1 MPASTEGSARVLRDG
16 DALRFTGALARAE
29 AAPLWRQVQGAL
41 DGVRVLDLGGATSV
55 DSAGL
60 ALLAELADRI
70 DGVRIEGTPP
80 GLAEL
85 RAAYRLNPRLGYS
98 TP

>member
-1 MPASTEGSARVLRDG
+1 MPASTEAAAVLRDG
-16 DALRFTGALARAE
+16 EVLRFSGALVRAE
-29 AAPLWRQVQGAL
+29 AARLWRELQGSA
-41 DGVRVLDLGGATSV
+41 DGVHVLDLGGVNSV

-60 ALLAELADRI
+60 ALLAELAGRSEA
-70 DGVRIEGTPP
+70 RIEGTPP

>member
-1 MPASTEGSARVLRDG
+1 MPASTDAAAGVIRDG
-16 DALRFTGALARAE
+16 EALRFSGVLARAD
-29 AAPLWRQVQGAL
+29 AAPLWRRLHGAL
-41 DGVRVLDLGGATSV
+41 DGIRVLDLAGVTSV

-60 ALLAELADRI
+60 ALLAEIAGRGD
-70 DGVRIEGTPP
+70 VRIEGTPP